1 MSFLPPR
8 GTDFARLVIAKAAA
22 AAQGAQLSE
31 LRQAEVAFAAQRWG
45 ARSATVEMLRA
56 AVPGASAGGWGGELT
71 DDAATA
77 ATEFFELARQ
87 GTILAKLEGLRR
99 VPRRVPYVAVASG
112 ATAFW
117 RGGSGKPTPVSKM
130 ALDRD
135 ELDALGMG
143 CLVVLPAELVKDASP
158 EAEALIR
165 GDLLRA
171 VTELL
176 DSTFIDPTNAGVAG
190 ATPRSVT
197 YGAPS
202 VASTGDLADDCE
214 QAIGK
219 LAGSLATASWVMH
232 PRLAAAIGIGAGGRG
247 VGADVG
253 ARGGVMAGLPV
264 IVSESCAHDSDAGTI
279 ALVDGAGIVLAEEPG
294 IAVSTTDTAT
304 IEQDDTPTGASD
316 TPAAATATLVSLWQ
330 SDSVG
335 VKATIRANWAK
346 ARASSVVTIT
356 AASYP
361 APV

>member
-1 MSFLPPR
+1 M
-8 GTDFARLVIAKAAA
+8 
-22 AAQGAQLSE
+22 
-31 LRQAEVAFAAQRWG
+31 
-45 ARSATVEMLRA
+45 
-56 AVPGASAGGWGGELT
+56 
-71 DDAATA
+71 
-77 ATEFFELARQ
+77 
-87 GTILAKLEGLRR
+87 
-99 VPRRVPYVAVASG
+99 
-112 ATAFW
+112 
-117 RGGSGKPTPVSKM
+117 
-130 ALDRD
+130 
-135 ELDALGMG
+135 
-143 CLVVLPAELVKDASP
+143 
-158 EAEALIR
+158 
-165 GDLLRA
+165 
-171 VTELL
+171 
-176 DSTFIDPTNAGVAG
+176 
-190 ATPRSVT
+190 T

-214 QAIGK
+214 EAIGK
-219 LAGSLATASWVMH
+219 FAGSLATASWVMH
-232 PRLAAAIGIGAGGRG
+232 PRLAAAIGIRAGGRG

-346 ARASSVVTIT
+346 ARAGSVVTIT

>member
-1 MSFLPPR
+1 MTFLPPR
-8 GTDFARLVIAKAAA
+8 GTDFARLVISKAAA
-22 AAQGAQLSE
+22 AAAGAQLSE

-71 DDAATA
+71 DDAAA
-77 ATEFFELARQ
+77 AAVEFFELARQ
-87 GTILAKLEGLRR
+87 GTILARLEGLRR
-99 VPRRVPYVAVASG
+99 VPRRVPFVAISSG
-112 ATAFW
+112 ATAYW
-117 RGGSGKPTPVSKM
+117 RGTGKPTPVSRM
-130 ALDRD
+130 AFDRD
-135 ELDALGMG
+135 TLDTLGMG

-197 YGAPS
+197 YAAPTLTS
-202 VASTGDLADDCE
+202 SGDLADDVE
-214 QAIGK
+214 EALGRF
-219 LAGSLATASWVMH
+219 AGSLATASWVMH
-232 PRLAAAIGIGAGGRG
+232 PRLAAAIGIRAGGRG

-316 TPAAATATLVSLWQ
+316 TPTAATATLVSLWQ

-335 VKATIRANWAK
+335 VKAVVRANWAK
-346 ARASSVVTIT
+346 ARAGSVVTIT